1 MLNNPRT
8 PHPLTTVREHNPVA
22 HDGQRMTALPS
33 RIARD
38 GRPHGRDLSTED
50 LEASISSRKI
60 PTSRSREQSSLV
72 LDA

>member
-1 MLNNPRT
+1 
-8 PHPLTTVREHNPVA
+8 
-22 HDGQRMTALPS
+22 MTALPS